1 MNGIMIPENETER
14 TFSLECRPWVKP
26 ITKTIYAVGLVEAL
40 VQTEHP
46 SVPITL
52 EIVGAERASK

>member
-1 MNGIMIPENETER
+1 
-14 TFSLECRPWVKP
+14 VKP